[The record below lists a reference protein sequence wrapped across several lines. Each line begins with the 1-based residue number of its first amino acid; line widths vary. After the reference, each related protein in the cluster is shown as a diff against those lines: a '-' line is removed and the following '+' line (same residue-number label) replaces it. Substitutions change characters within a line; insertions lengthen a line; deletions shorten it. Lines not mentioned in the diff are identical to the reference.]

1 MVGGCA
7 ELVFLK
13 LLLFS
18 NFDPSR
24 PPLASHSACR
34 FTSPAYGVTTDHPFK
49 VGDSWSCRGERM
61 HPVRKDFGGLIRRKI
76 GECMAQFQPN
86 FEHVCH
92 AALAQ
97 FAQEHQAR

>member
-1 MVGGCA
+1 MQPHLTALPKVGG
-7 ELVFLK
+7 
-13 LLLFS
+13 
-18 NFDPSR
+18 PR
-24 PPLASHSACR
+24 
-34 FTSPAYGVTTDHPFK
+34 
-49 VGDSWSCRGERM
+49 SCRGERV

-92 AALAQ
+92 AAFAQ